1 MKKSEFLLIPKSTH
15 FRDFI
20 SLMDI
25 GDEIRKNG
33 HNCINL
39 LAPVSDKNLSYLLKQ
54 KKFDFVFRVN
64 KGKPEG
70 IDKNIR
76 FISWLTDISNTKE
89 LKNFNENDIIYTLK
103 TSKIKSKKIIIKNL
117 IPAANIFSKI
127 KTVYDYELLLGNSNF
142 QKVDISAAS
151 NFCRYELF
159 NGNKKKIFN
168 SHKKDMNENN
178 LFYQLIKS
186 LKKKYKVNV
195 FGTMDYS
202 KVFLDN
208 FIDYKGEVNNFNY
221 FFEIFRSSKFNFIFD
236 EDYLNYNTNFFNILL
251 VGGTLIFNKK
261 LQNWTKK
268 YLESDKEFTNCYISY
283 DNTETFQSKIS
294 EYSDDFQK
302 RLMLGEKASVFVKN
316 NHTYKN
322 RVKQI
327 LKDLI

>member
-1 MKKSEFLLIPKSTH
+1 MKKSEFLLIPKSNH

-25 GDEIRKNG
+25 SDEIRKNG

-89 LKNFNENDIIYTLK
+89 LENFNENDVIYTLK
-103 TSKIKSKKIIIKNL
+103 NSKTKSKKIIIKRL
-117 IPAANIFSKI
+117 IPAANIFSKV

-142 QKVDISAAS
+142 QEVDFSAVS
-151 NFCRYELF
+151 NFYRYELF

-208 FIDYKGEVNNFNY
+208 FINYKGEVNNFNY
-221 FFEIFRSSKFNFIFD
+221 FLEIFRNSKFNFIFD
-236 EDYLNYNTNFFNILL
+236 EDYLNFNTNFFNILL
-251 VGGTLIFNKK
+251 VGGTLILNKK
-261 LQNWTKK
+261 LQNWNKK

-283 DNTETFQSKIS
+283 CDTETFQSKIS
-294 EYSDDFQK
+294 EFYDDFQK
-302 RLMLGEKASVFVKN
+302 RLMLGKKASVLVKN